1 MKSSIRTRVFVAGA
15 AVATAALSV
24 YAFAAPYTSGH

>member
-1 MKSSIRTRVFVAGA
+1 MKSSTRTRLMVAGA
-15 AVATAALSV
+15 ALASAALSV